1 MEYVMGIDV
10 GTGSTKGV
18 LMNRHGEI
26 AATATRA
33 YEVKTPQPMWAEQEG
48 QVWLEA
54 VLEVAERLVK
64 AAPDV
69 AEVSAICVSSLYGGA
84 GIPVDARMQPL
95 APCLIWMD
103 RRAEQESQ
111 WVREQVDLVQLEAI
125 TGNGVDSYY
134 GFTKLLWIKRHW
146 PEVWANARWFLPP
159 NSFINYAL
167 CGELAVDHSSAGNIG
182 GVYDLAQRRWSP
194 ESCAMLGLDYDKL
207 PPRLVESHEVV
218 GGLLPEMAQR
228 LGLQAGTPVVAGGV
242 DAAVATL
249 AAGVTEPGDHVA
261 MIGTSMCWGFINRH
275 VDASQRLVSFPHVWD
290 GMRETYSFGGAIT
303 AGASVSWF
311 VEQFCSSDRE
321 AAGREDTSVWQQLE
335 DKAQALIP
343 GANGLLFLPY
353 LMGERSPVWDARAS
367 GAVLGMSLF
376 HTRYHLYRAVL
387 EGVSLAL
394 RDNIEAAHSGA
405 RVLNRRL
412 IVVGG
417 AAASPLWMQIIADV
431 TGFPV
436 VTIEQEVEAPLG
448 DAMLAA
454 RAIGWLTT
462 INEAR
467 CWFTLAEEITPR
479 PKAQAYYER
488 LFPLFSG
495 LYRNNRDT
503 MHQLAALRDA
513 DIEVE

>member
-1 MEYVMGIDV
+1 MGYVMGIDV

-18 LMNRHGEI
+18 LMNRRGEI
-26 AATATRA
+26 VATAARA
-33 YEVKTPQPMWAEQEG
+33 YDVKTPQPMWAEQEG
-48 QVWLEA
+48 QVWLDA
-54 VLEVAERLVK
+54 VLEVAECL
-64 AAPDV
+64 ATSAPDAAQV
-69 AEVSAICVSSLYGGA
+69 AAICVSSLYGGA
-84 GIPVDARMQPL
+84 GIPVDAQMRPL

-111 WVREQVDLVQLEAI
+111 WVREQVDVTRLEAI

-146 PEVWANARWFLPP
+146 PEVWAGSRWFLPP
-159 NSFINYAL
+159 NSFINHAL

-182 GVYDLAQRRWSP
+182 GVYDLTQRRWSP
-194 ESCAMLGLDYDKL
+194 EACAMLGLDIDKL

-228 LGLQAGTPVVAGGV
+228 LGLRAGTPVVAGGV

-261 MIGTSMCWGFINRH
+261 MIGTSMCWGFINRD
-275 VDASQRLVSFPHVWD
+275 VDAGQRLVSFPHVWD

-311 VEQFCSSDRE
+311 VEQFCAGDRE
-321 AAGREDTSVWQQLE
+321 AATREETSVWQQLE
-335 DKAQALIP
+335 QKARDLAP

-376 HTRYHLYRAVL
+376 HTRHHLYRAVL

-394 RDNIEAAHSGA
+394 RDNIEAARSGGRA
-405 RVLNRRL
+405 LNRRL

-417 AAASPLWMQIIADV
+417 AAASALWMQIIADV

-454 RAIGWLTT
+454 RAIGWLND

-467 CWFTLAEEITPR
+467 RWFTLGPEVTPR
-479 PKAQAYYER
+479 PEAQARYDR
-488 LFPLFSG
+488 LFPLFRD
-495 LYRNNRDT
+495 LYRNNRDI
-503 MHQLAALRDA
+503 MHQLAALRVADA
-513 DIEVE
+513 EL